1 MIVGII
7 DTGICNTR
15 SLQFALK
22 KLGVACEIINSGANT
37 SNLIS

>member
-22 KLGVACEIINSGANT
+22 KLGVACEIIVKEQIPT
-37 SNLIS
+37 D